1 MTDKLTQLEAINAEL
16 LEALENLVDA
26 IENAHPIDY
35 PLDEAKAAIDMA
47 DEYL

>member
-26 IENAHPIDY
+26 IENAHPID
-35 PLDEAKAAIDMA
+35 LDEAKAAIDMA